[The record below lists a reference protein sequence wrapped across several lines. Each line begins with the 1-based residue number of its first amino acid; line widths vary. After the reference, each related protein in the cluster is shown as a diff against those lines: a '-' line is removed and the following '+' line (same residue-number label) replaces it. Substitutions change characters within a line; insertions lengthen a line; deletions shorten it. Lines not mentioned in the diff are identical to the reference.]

1 MFSCKSYEELSGII
15 NNWLAG
21 DDESDGT
28 ERSSG
33 SSKDAANK
41 ETKAYSDIDDAFAD
55 LMED

>member
-21 DDESDGT
+21 DDESEGT

-33 SSKDAANK
+33 NSSTGKNK